1 MALADPT
8 RVAIVAR
15 LAGGDATVKELTE
28 PFALTQQ
35 AISRHLKVLEEA
47 GLVSRRKA
55 AQARPA
61 SLEVDRLVE
70 VLAWVDARRREW
82 VDRHNR
88 LERHLRRLAGGA
100 QAEPGFGG
108 HQHSRRRPGA
118 EHPQRRPRERR

>member
-35 AISRHLKVLEEA
+35 AISRHLRVLEEA

-61 SLEVDRLVE
+61 SLEVERLVE
-70 VLAWVDARRREW
+70 VLAWIDARRREW

-88 LERHLRRLAGGA
+88 LEQHLRRLA
-100 QAEPGFGG
+100 QE
-108 HQHSRRRPGA
+108 
-118 EHPQRRPRERR
+118 QR